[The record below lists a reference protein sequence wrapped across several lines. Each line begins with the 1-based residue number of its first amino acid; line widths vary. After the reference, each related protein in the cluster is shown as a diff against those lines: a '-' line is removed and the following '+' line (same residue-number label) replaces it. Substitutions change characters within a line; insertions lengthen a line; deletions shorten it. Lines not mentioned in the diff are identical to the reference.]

1 MQNKNKTGFTLT
13 ELLAAVSI
21 LGILTAISLPM
32 FTGQVSKTRQAEA
45 QAFLA
50 QLQISTMAY
59 IDEFQTPP
67 THWGDLSRIS
77 TIMTDKGPIEAS
89 NRDGKGGAQL
99 GEEIAIPNEKY
110 KIRITTGKDFG
121 YEAFSQQESHQ
132 AKNLFNV
139 IACLNTETGATDI
152 AKGNETTVGQNQL
165 KCNPS
170 S

>member
-1 MQNKNKTGFTLT
+1 MKNNNQTGFTLT
-13 ELLAAVSI
+13 ELLATVSI
-21 LGILTAISLPM
+21 LGILTAISLPT

-45 QAFLA
+45 HAFLA

-77 TIMTDKGPIEAS
+77 TIMTEAGPIEAS
-89 NRDGKGGAQL
+89 NRDRKGGAQL
-99 GEEIAIPNEKY
+99 GQEIAIPNGKY
-110 KIRITTGKDFG
+110 KIKITTGKDFG

-132 AKNLFNV
+132 ANNLFNV

-152 AKGNETTVGQNQL
+152 AKGNETTADQNQL